1 MKGRSY
7 EPQESDLNIL
17 DVVREPRTV
26 ALVEITGGWKGG
38 GITRI
43 LRAVGGWDQVAA
55 WIIGEDKS
63 FSARLK

>member
-1 MKGRSY
+1 M
-7 EPQESDLNIL
+7 L